1 MNSSAAENFINSLVR
16 NLQVL
21 CHSNVEFD
29 DDIEVVG
36 HLYLKVDK
44 AKKFN
49 YIVDEKVC
57 KNDASSTVFVSN
69 SYHSCN
75 QNKTNDT
82 DSDIHKPN
90 QDTISSPRDT
100 SNGGSSKRDAN
111 KSLIH
116 FSNSFTNDE
125 PPSKSQRLNVSLSSQ
140 DVNKSFKPR
149 IKHTFNR
156 NTTQIPPKLKT
167 EEPDHI
173 DLTKIKSEPPDDVT
187 ENLNCY
193 FESPGKSHNSSENES
208 RANIT
213 DTGQLNDDEFFANIK
228 EKAFGIHPV
237 ALIPNE
243 LSQSGHES
251 LSHYSQASTS
261 ASNFNL
267 HNPDLSQSSEV
278 YAYPYSSS
286 AYQVLNMLE
295 AAGTS
300 PKPTLKDLAE
310 RFQMDEYTVVDYLN
324 QKDKIKSY
332 FSNRRF
338 KTSVSIPSRR
348 LTLAEKVQLI
358 QTAESSNKPSQCILA
373 KQFGISQPTACRIL
387 YQKDK
392 ILEEYRLSK
401 QSASDTDIQ
410 K

>member
-267 HNPDLSQSSEV
+267 HNPDLSQSSDAVSSLMQIHYTAEDLILATSKAAQSMFSLILRNAADSVGIWRTTPKLNSVPQEV
-278 YAYPYSSS
+278 KDEFFSIICAPPNEGLSDYKD
-286 AYQVLNMLE
+286 QIWNIL
-295 AAGTS
+295 GTR
-300 PKPTLKDLAE
+300 LIH
-310 RFQMDEYTVVDYLN
+310 RRYN
-324 QKDKIKSY
+324 QKRTKY
-332 FSNRRF
+332 
-338 KTSVSIPSRR
+338 T
-348 LTLAEKVQLI
+348 
-358 QTAESSNKPSQCILA
+358 
-373 KQFGISQPTACRIL
+373 
-387 YQKDK
+387 
-392 ILEEYRLSK
+392 
-401 QSASDTDIQ
+401 
-410 K
+410 

>member
-267 HNPDLSQSSEV
+267 HNPDLSQSSAMSIHHNEINAGLKEKDV
-278 YAYPYSSS
+278 NEQLSALFGPLRQRSTYSKEEKQRAVEMAKSD
-286 AYQVLNMLE
+286 
-295 AAGTS
+295 GI
-300 PKPTLKDLAE
+300 
-310 RFQMDEYTVVDYLN
+310 
-324 QKDKIKSY
+324 QK
-332 FSNRRF
+332 
-338 KTSVSIPSRR
+338 V
-348 LTLAEKVQLI
+348 AEKLNI
-358 QTAESSNKPSQCILA
+358 PASTIYMWRKA
-373 KQFGISQPTACRIL
+373 F
-387 YQKDK
+387 QK
-392 ILEEYRLSK
+392 
-401 QSASDTDIQ
+401 
-410 K
+410 